1 MPGLELVAVSK
12 IYPNGH
18 HAVNRVS
25 LAIESGE
32 LLVLVGPSGC
42 GKSSLLR
49 MIAGLESVSEGEI
62 RIGDRA
68 VNTLPPKDRDVAMVF
83 QNYALYPHMTVFE
96 NMAFGL
102 QLRKRP
108 RAEIDKTVRDTA
120 TMLGLEAMLDRRPR
134 QLSGGERQRVALGR
148 AMVRQPSVFL
158 FDEPLSNLD
167 AKLRVHTRG
176 EIHRLHRRLAA
187 TMVYV
192 THDQVEAMTLGER
205 IAVLDRG
212 LLQQMADPHTL
223 YHHPANQFV
232 AGFIGS
238 PPMNF
243 LGAEVGAE
251 GAVSLAGA
259 TPFVPRPAPAGL
271 RRTPRPAGDDGG
283 APRGPAGG
291 RRRGGGDDRGH
302 ARRARAARQRDPAL
316 LVDARRPAGLAAH
329 RRRPGAGAGRARP
342 ARVPLREAALV
353 RPGDPARHRL
363 TDRQSRSRSQTWS
376 RLRLMPGCR
385 FHR

>member
-108 RAEIDKTVRDTA
+108 RAEIEKTVRDTA
-120 TMLGLEAMLDRRPR
+120 TMLGLETMLDRRPR

-243 LGAEVGAE
+243 LGAEISAE

-271 RRTPRPAGDDGG
+271 A
-283 APRGPAGG
+283 A
-291 RRRGGGDDRGH
+291 RRGRPVTMGVRPED
-302 ARRARAARQRDPAL
+302 L
-316 LVDARRPAGLAAH
+316 LAD
-329 RRRPGAGAGRARP
+329 GAGAEGTIEATLDVREPLGNETLLYWSTP
-342 ARVPLREAALV
+342 AGPLV
-353 RPGDPARHRL
+353 SRL
-363 TDRQSRSRSQTWS
+363 TGGGPAPEPGARG
-376 RLRLMPGCR
+376 RLGFRYEKLRWFDPETRLALT
-385 FHR
+385 